1 MNTTKLSILI
11 SIGIVFLT
19 GCSGSLG
26 NIGAT
31 DPTERGLSYIAT
43 AIVMHAFISLFR

>member
-11 SIGIVFLT
+11 GTVIVFLT

-31 DPTERGLSYIAT
+31 DPTERGLSYLAAAVVT
-43 AIVMHAFISLFR
+43 HAVISLFR